1 MSGIVRKSKFRN
13 TYGSEAKKE
22 FWYENIR
29 PSNCAFDGTFIAC
42 NGKFVAFCVEVGG
55 AGAFTVI
62 PVSKAG
68 RLDTDL
74 PKVSAHREYILD
86 IKWNPFDD
94 SMLATSCE
102 DGSIRLWQFSDHGV
116 LSNMDESK
124 ALLSFQFHQRRC
136 TQISWHPIVENV
148 LMSVSQ
154 EPQIAIWNLD
164 TGEAETVI
172 NAPKVIHFAEWS
184 IKGDKIVTTDKEKMI
199 RIYDAR
205 SGKEL
210 MSCKGHEGQKPQRV
224 VFTFDDTM
232 LFSCGFS
239 KMSERQYAAWSVTD
253 KIKQLDIGELDSS
266 NGTLNPIYDPDTQMV
281 YVVAKGDSVIRYYEL
296 VKEDPYFHYI
306 TTFQSK
312 DVQKGF
318 TTIPKRCVDVNS
330 CEVMKFY
337 KIVAGSG
344 NKPALIKPISFTV
357 PRKSE
362 LYQDDLYPDAI
373 SNESSCDEPSEW
385 FSGTNFE
392 PKRIS
397 MSQFFK
403 GAVTPS
409 SSAGGGLKKGGLKG
423 LKAKK
428 ESKAAGKPAA
438 APSPTPSEEKS
449 SPTPAAKSAPVSS
462 APSASSPAPS
472 SGGVDKDYV
481 AGLEKEIK
489 GLKVSN
495 KEMEKEIKSL
505 NDKLKDFD
513 KLSGD
518 VKLLCDAV
526 KKNNERLTSLEALVE
541 EGDDEE

>member
-1 MSGIVRKSKFRN
+1 
-13 TYGSEAKKE
+13 
-22 FWYENIR
+22 
-29 PSNCAFDGTFIAC
+29 
-42 NGKFVAFCVEVGG
+42 
-55 AGAFTVI
+55 
-62 PVSKAG
+62 
-68 RLDTDL
+68 
-74 PKVSAHREYILD
+74 
-86 IKWNPFDD
+86 
-94 SMLATSCE
+94 
-102 DGSIRLWQFSDHGV
+102 
-116 LSNMDESK
+116 
-124 ALLSFQFHQRRC
+124 
-136 TQISWHPIVENV
+136 
-148 LMSVSQ
+148 
-154 EPQIAIWNLD
+154 
-164 TGEAETVI
+164 
-172 NAPKVIHFAEWS
+172 
-184 IKGDKIVTTDKEKMI
+184 VTTDKDKMI

-205 SGKEL
+205 SGKQL
-210 MSCKGHEGQKPQRV
+210 MECKGHEGQKPQRV

-253 KIKQLDIGELDSS
+253 KITQLDIGELDSS

-281 YVVAKGDSVIRYYEL
+281 YVVAKGDSVIRYYEI

-318 TTIPKRCVDVNS
+318 TTIPKRCVDVNT

-344 NKPALIKPISFTV
+344 NKGAMIKPISFTV

-373 SNESSCDEPSEW
+373 SSESACEDPSEW
-385 FSGTNFE
+385 FEGANPE
-392 PKRIS
+392 PKRIN

-409 SSAGGGLKKGGLKG
+409 SGGGGGLKKGGLKG

-428 ESKAAGKPAA
+428 DAKVATKS

-449 SPTPAAKSAPVSS
+449 SPTPVAKSSPAPSS
-462 APSASSPAPS
+462 APAPVASSPAPS

-481 AGLEKEIK
+481 AGLEKEIRA
-489 GLKVSN
+489 LKLSN

-518 VKLLCDAV
+518 VKILCDAV